1 LFNNEKE
8 RVDSKARE
16 RTRSV
21 WDYFLA
27 RREQF
32 TNPQYDSDIDDHKRG
47 KERLI
52 FPRVSE
58 TRWWNEVFGRTDAEM
73 NGPRPSTTA
82 PAAAPTD
89 SPNGGRTPILTGI
102 ETADQSADNGVPA
115 KSIPD
120 AASAGM
126 AAVASGISKLTLPTA
141 SERTQA
147 DADKMKEMKELGVE
161 MQ

>member
-1 LFNNEKE
+1 
-8 RVDSKARE
+8 
-16 RTRSV
+16 
-21 WDYFLA
+21 
-27 RREQF
+27 
-32 TNPQYDSDIDDHKRG
+32 
-47 KERLI
+47 
-52 FPRVSE
+52 
-58 TRWWNEVFGRTDAEM
+58 
-73 NGPRPSTTA
+73 
-82 PAAAPTD
+82 
-89 SPNGGRTPILTGI
+89 LTGI